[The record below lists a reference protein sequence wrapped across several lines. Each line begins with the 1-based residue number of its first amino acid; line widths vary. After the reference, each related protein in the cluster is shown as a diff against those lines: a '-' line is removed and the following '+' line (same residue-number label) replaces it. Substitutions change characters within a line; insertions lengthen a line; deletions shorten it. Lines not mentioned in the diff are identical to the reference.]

1 MDDGGGA
8 GTAGAVDNSAQ
19 LLAEIDARL
28 KEVDGLLGKKEKV
41 KALLVALRNPPA
53 GCKNE
58 AVKDA
63 NAAVVDHVLSK
74 FQDADVPPAIEALS
88 LEACD
93 VLMKYVYKFMG
104 RAQNCALMLKLHAQ
118 LEVKAGAGSI
128 MRVLTDRK
136 TI

>member
-1 MDDGGGA
+1 MDDGGG
-8 GTAGAVDNSAQ
+8 GGGADNSAQ
-19 LLAEIDARL
+19 LLAEIDGRL
-28 KEVDGLLGKKEKV
+28 KEVDVLLGKKEKV

-74 FQDADVPPAIEALS
+74 FQDADVSVAIEALS
-88 LEACD
+88 LETCD

-104 RAQNCALMLKLHAQ
+104 RTQNCALMLKLHAQ
-118 LEVKAGAGSI
+118 LEAKAGSGSI
-128 MRVLTDRK
+128 MRVLTDRR